1 MADSMNPETRSRVM
15 SRISGRNTRPEM
27 YVRHAVW
34 HAGFR
39 YRLHLRSLPGAPDL
53 ALARHCLI
61 VFVNGC
67 FWHQHGCSR
76 SRRPSSNR
84 EFWDR
89 KLDDNIARDVRNRAA
104 LQELG
109 WSVFTVWE
117 CSLEENTSELLS
129 VLKGLRQLPKPV

>member
-15 SRISGRNTRPEM
+15 SRIRGQDTLPEM
-27 YVRHAVW
+27 YVRRAVW

-39 YRLHLRSLPGAPDL
+39 YRLHFRSLPGTPDL
-53 ALARHCLI
+53 VLARHCLT

-76 SRRPSSNR
+76 SSRPSSRR

-89 KLDDNIARDVRNRAA
+89 KLDDNIARDARNRAA

-129 VLKGLRQLPKPV
+129 VLKGLLRLPKPD

>member
-15 SRISGRNTRPEM
+15 SRIRGQDTRPEM
-27 YVRHAVW
+27 YVRRAVW

-39 YRLHLRSLPGAPDL
+39 YRLHIRSLPGVPDL
-53 ALARHCLI
+53 VLARYCLT

-76 SRRPSSNR
+76 SSRPSSR
-84 EFWDR
+84 SEFWDR
-89 KLDDNIARDVRNRAA
+89 KLDDNIARDARNRAK

-109 WSVFTVWE
+109 WCVFTVWE

-129 VLKGLRQLPKPV
+129 VLKGLQRLSKPN

>member
-1 MADSMNPETRSRVM
+1 MTDSMKPETRSRVM
-15 SRISGRNTRPEM
+15 SRIRSRDTRPEM

-34 HAGFR
+34 QAGFR

-53 ALARHCLI
+53 VLAKHSLI

-89 KLDDNIARDVRNRAA
+89 KLDDNIARDARNKAA

-109 WSVFTVWE
+109 WNVFTVWE
-117 CSLEENTSELLS
+117 CSLEENTTELLS
-129 VLKGLRQLPKPV
+129 VLKGHRQLPKLI

>member
-15 SRISGRNTRPEM
+15 SRIRGRDTRPEM

-53 ALARHCLI
+53 VLARHYLI

-89 KLDDNIARDVRNRAA
+89 KLDDNIARDARNRAA

-129 VLKGLRQLPKPV
+129 VLKGLQQLPKPV